1 MLGRYKFIVMHL
13 RKNNALEHRNIFATG
28 GGLST
33 LSEEKTPFEITGP
46 FLELRNV
53 LGISITGLSGFGSD
67 SQTLDTSIEAPV
79 TGQIDEPGSIY
90 SFEDTVTDHWTEL
103 VEDPEDSLPKTVQVE
118 SELAVGEVVVNS
130 EIELVPPANLSVSVA
145 SISATPIPSRSQ
157 YFPTQTQH
165 QKCKRKIA
173 AVSDANVECRK
184 QEKHAAVMKYDAM
197 LMEAKI
203 KELREKEMDR
213 QLERER
219 SAELHKLELDRRA
232 MMIHHEETL
241 FSLKKDVLLAQR
253 DAFARVSPQNVMLLP
268 TQIDGL
274 NMTPIR
280 AAELINTVGGSEKH
294 TE

>member
-1 MLGRYKFIVMHL
+1 
-13 RKNNALEHRNIFATG
+13 
-28 GGLST
+28 
-33 LSEEKTPFEITGP
+33 
-46 FLELRNV
+46 
-53 LGISITGLSGFGSD
+53 
-67 SQTLDTSIEAPV
+67 
-79 TGQIDEPGSIY
+79 
-90 SFEDTVTDHWTEL
+90 
-103 VEDPEDSLPKTVQVE
+103 
-118 SELAVGEVVVNS
+118 
-130 EIELVPPANLSVSVA
+130 
-145 SISATPIPSRSQ
+145 
-157 YFPTQTQH
+157 
-165 QKCKRKIA
+165 
-173 AVSDANVECRK
+173 
-184 QEKHAAVMKYDAM
+184 MKYDAM

-219 SAELHKLELDRRA
+219 SAELHRLELDRRA

-294 TE
+294 RIIYIHIFK

>member
-1 MLGRYKFIVMHL
+1 MHL
-13 RKNNALEHRNIFATG
+13 RKNNALEHRHIIATG

-33 LSEEKTPFEITGP
+33 LSKEKTPFEITGP

-79 TGQIDEPGSIY
+79 TGQIDEPGTIY

-118 SELAVGEVVVNS
+118 SELAVGEVFVNS

-145 SISATPIPSRSQ
+145 SISATAIPSRSQ
-157 YFPTQTQH
+157 YFPIQTQH
-165 QKCKRKIA
+165 TIQTQHA
-173 AVSDANVECRK
+173 AVSDGNVERRK

-219 SAELHKLELDRRA
+219 SAEIHKLELDRRA
-232 MMIHHEETL
+232 MMIHHE
-241 FSLKKDVLLAQR
+241 
-253 DAFARVSPQNVMLLP
+253 
-268 TQIDGL
+268 
-274 NMTPIR
+274 
-280 AAELINTVGGSEKH
+280 
-294 TE
+294 